1 MLFLL
6 PLSTLWWWPLG
17 LPIGGLGLPMGLP
30 FGGLSPLM
38 LLNVPAS
45 ASSLLAYAVV
55 FLGMG
60 FFAKRALNA

>member
-6 PLSTLWWWPLG
+6 PLSTLWWPLG
-17 LPIGGLGLPMGLP
+17 LPIGGLMGLPMGLP
-30 FGGLSPLM
+30 FGGLSPLA

-45 ASSLLAYAVV
+45 ASSVLAYAVV